1 MKEAAGDWGAKT
13 AKSAQ
18 SETKTP
24 HRLTGEERRE
34 KSTQKGASLVA
45 QCLGPLAPK
54 AGGPRFN
61 PWSGNEDPTCQMSH
75 RLQRR
80 SQISCAAAKTKG
92 SQINTKK
99 KKKRKKKKKGR
110 KKSTERNKEADGG
123 DKTNTKGPVPEHPPT
138 PAPRAHQAPRGQLLP
153 GIKVPGKTQLF
164 QPVRHLGNSL
174 EVRWL
179 TQPRA
184 PRFNPWSGK
193 LKKEKEVHS
202 ARLCE

>member
-99 KKKRKKKKKGR
+99 KKKKKRRRRKEGTRVQRGPKKQMEVTRQTPPGQFQ
-110 KKSTERNKEADGG
+110 SPPQPQPH
-123 DKTNTKGPVPEHPPT
+123 GPTRRQEDSCCQES
-138 PAPRAHQAPRGQLLP
+138 RFQAKPNFSSQLD
-153 GIKVPGKTQLF
+153 I
-164 QPVRHLGNSL
+164 
-174 EVRWL
+174 
-179 TQPRA
+179 
-184 PRFNPWSGK
+184 
-193 LKKEKEVHS
+193 
-202 ARLCE
+202 